1 MTHPTLGHIH
11 VSIPK
16 FQLILVGMSVL

>member
-11 VSIPK
+11 VSIPI
-16 FQLILVGMSVL
+16 FSWY